1 MHKADSV
8 PDAHAILATLADV
21 RRVVGDIDDGKA
33 LEILA
38 LQPTTEELEEAVTW
52 ALGNGDLLGKKGH
65 SLSGKAA
72 MIFDILTAEEE
83 EPPPL
88 H

>member
-8 PDAHAILATLADV
+8 PDARAILATLADV

-38 LQPTTEELEEAVTW
+38 LQPTTEELEEAAMW

-65 SLSGKAA
+65 PLSGKAA
-72 MIFDILTAEEE
+72 MLFDILTAEEE
-83 EPPPL
+83 EPPPT